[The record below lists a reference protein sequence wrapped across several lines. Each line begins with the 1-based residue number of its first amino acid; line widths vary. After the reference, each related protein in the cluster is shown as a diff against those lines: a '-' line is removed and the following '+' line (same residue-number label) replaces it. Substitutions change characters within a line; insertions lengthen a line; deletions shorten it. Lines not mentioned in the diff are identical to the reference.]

1 MCIESIGISDI
12 SMLFY
17 LFIYSSDFETP
28 ISLERRKRVEMFD
41 VGKKSHRQY
50 ARTYLI
56 NGRKRIK
63 IYTRFL
69 IKIDY

>member
-12 SMLFY
+12 SMLF

-28 ISLERRKRVEMFD
+28 ISLERRKRVMWAKNLT
-41 VGKKSHRQY
+41 VN

-56 NGRKRIK
+56 NNRKRIK